1 MKDNKGLVILFF
13 VGVISMVIAVFPSL
27 SPKPQEVKAEVPKG
41 FPIMMHT
48 TGYHCPR
55 GSKFHQ
61 CDKKIEGKVQND
73 GLTATLTPVRKGVCA
88 ADWNVFPP
96 GTKWYH
102 ERYGYCTVQ
111 DSGGKIKGRGL
122 DFYYESN
129 EEAIKHGVKDEV
141 VFLVRWGPE

>member
-1 MKDNKGLVILFF
+1 MREHRSSIVLFLVGIAM
-13 VGVISMVIAVFPSL
+13 MVIAMYPVVFSQ
-27 SPKPQEVKAEVPKG
+27 KVEVAAAALKG
-41 FPIMMHT
+41 FPITMHT

-61 CDKKIEGKVQND
+61 CDKKVDGKVKND
-73 GLTATLTPVRKGVCA
+73 GLTATMTPVKHGVCA
-88 ADWNVFPP
+88 ADWSVFPP

-102 ERYGYCTVQ
+102 ERYGFCTVQ

-129 EEAIKHGVKDEV
+129 EEAVKHGVRDEV
-141 VFLVRWGPE
+141 VYLVRWGPE